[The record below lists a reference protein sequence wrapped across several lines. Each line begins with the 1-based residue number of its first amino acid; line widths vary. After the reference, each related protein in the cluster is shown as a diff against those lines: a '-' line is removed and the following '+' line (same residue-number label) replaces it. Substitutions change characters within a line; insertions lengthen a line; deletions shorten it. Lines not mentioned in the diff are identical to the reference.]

1 MAQSTKTMNEIY
13 PLAAL
18 FVYANNMEVTKDK
31 ILAVLKALNI
41 EGQGKLAEMFEC
53 DVIKMKSMLTSVSSA
68 SAPVSV
74 GATQAAATEEK
85 KEEKEEE
92 VEAEEVELD
101 FGDLF

>member
-1 MAQSTKTMNEIY
+1 MAETTKTMNEIY

-31 ILAVLKALNI
+31 ILAVMKALNI
-41 EGQGKLAEMFEC
+41 EGQSKLAEMFEC

-68 SAPVSV
+68 PASVSTATAQAP
-74 GATQAAATEEK
+74 AKEEK
-85 KEEKEEE
+85 AEEKEEE
-92 VEAEEVELD
+92 AEAEEVELD